1 MGTASQHLPVLLEEC
16 LQYLAPQ
23 RGGCFV
29 DCTVGLGGHTEAILE
44 RFPAVTVVGLDR
56 DPEALDLAGRRLA
69 AYGPRVQ
76 LVRGRFDQLVER
88 LAALGISA
96 IRGVLADLGVS
107 SMQLDV
113 AERGFSFA
121 HEGPLD
127 MRMGRG
133 ELTAAEVVNT
143 YPEEALS
150 KIIRT
155 YGEEPQARRIARAI
169 VEQRSQESFETTAQ
183 LCELIESTK
192 RPTPRFGRRSGRG
205 RRSRSGNRPRSR
217 QIHPATQTFQALRI
231 EVNQELDQLTA
242 FLDQSIEMLEQDGRL
257 VVMSY
262 HSLEDRQVKHRLRR
276 LAVGEI
282 EPVTG
287 KPRAETQILE
297 VLTRKPVRPSEEEV
311 ERNPRSRSARLRAAK
326 RL

>member
-1 MGTASQHLPVLLEEC
+1 MGTTPQHLPVLLEEC
-16 LQYLAPQ
+16 LHYLAPE
-23 RGGCFV
+23 RGGHYV
-29 DCTVGLGGHTEAILE
+29 DCTVGLGGHAEAILE
-44 RFPAVTVVGLDR
+44 RFPDAGVIGLDR
-56 DPEALDLAGRRLA
+56 DPRALELAGQRLA

-76 LVRGRFDQLVER
+76 LVRGRFDQLGER

-96 IRGVLADLGVS
+96 VQGVLADLGVS

-113 AERGFSFA
+113 AQRGFSFA

-150 KIIRT
+150 KILRT

-183 LCELIESTK
+183 LCELIERTK
-192 RPTPRFGRRSGRG
+192 RPTPRFSSRSSKG
-205 RRSRSGNRPRSR
+205 RRSRGGGATRGRR
-217 QIHPATQTFQALRI
+217 IHPATQVFQALRI
-231 EVNQELDQLTA
+231 EVNQELDQLSA
-242 FLDQSIEMLEQDGRL
+242 FLDQSIEMLDQEGHL
-257 VVMSY
+257 VVISY

-297 VLTRKPVRPSEEEV
+297 VLTRKPIRPSEEEV